1 MYIIRGHGVTLLMSL
16 SYTGSDFLCQNWG
29 SYSGVDED
37 SSLVR
42 SYDLSTAKWLIDV
55 PKRGSDFQS
64 KVLFDSEG
72 CHTTLRQNFSNYS
85 PFDTA
90 YLTRRLESSKLSVR
104 NTGCTVL

>member
-1 MYIIRGHGVTLLMSL
+1 M
-16 SYTGSDFLCQNWG
+16 
-29 SYSGVDED
+29 
-37 SSLVR
+37 
-42 SYDLSTAKWLIDV
+42 STAKWLIDV

-104 NTGCTVL
+104 NTGCTVLTSFSVTLLCFSEPLQYSKASKK